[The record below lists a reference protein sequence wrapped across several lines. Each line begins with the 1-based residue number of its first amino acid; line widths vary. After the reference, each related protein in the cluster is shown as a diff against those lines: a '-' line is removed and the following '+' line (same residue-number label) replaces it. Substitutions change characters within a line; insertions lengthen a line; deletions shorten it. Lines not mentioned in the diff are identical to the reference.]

1 MPLNKIPNIQRSDL
15 QELEGIN
22 ERTLRFFEAIAPVVA
37 DLTAQVGTVDPNG
50 VIRANSCRMYVNYS
64 TGKLWINTNTEER
77 SLTGWVIA

>member
-15 QELEGIN
+15 QELKGLN

-37 DLTAQVGTVDPNG
+37 DLTAQVGTVDPEG
-50 VIRANSCRMYVNYS
+50 VVQANSNRTYVNYS
-64 TGKLWINTNTEER
+64 TGKLWINTNPVER